1 MREKVERHFDKYN
14 HLMEFIRTITGL
26 TVLGLQVVI
35 LIKIF
40 S

>member
-14 HLMEFIRTITGL
+14 HFMEFVRTLTGL
-26 TVLGLQVVI
+26 IVITLQVVI

-40 S
+40 N